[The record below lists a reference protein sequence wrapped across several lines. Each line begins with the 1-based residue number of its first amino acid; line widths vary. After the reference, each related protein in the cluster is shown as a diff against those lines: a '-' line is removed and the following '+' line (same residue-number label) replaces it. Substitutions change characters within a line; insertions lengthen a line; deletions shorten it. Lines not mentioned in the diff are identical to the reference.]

1 MNPPPPPPPPPILT
15 HYMHT
20 TEILRKL
27 EFLFWPINH
36 WTNKIFTNCEMDIF
50 KFDCLAQ
57 WLIQNISP
65 ILNQRLS
72 FFCKFKK
79 NCKRNTL
86 SRSTG
91 KLTADVVYRAKA
103 WGLAIKQFDSNHFFF
118 SKKDEIIKISCNRQ
132 PNSIKS
138 KNSQMPIE
146 SFPIQSY
153 QKP

>member
-1 MNPPPPPPPPPILT
+1 M
-15 HYMHT
+15 
-20 TEILRKL
+20 K
-27 EFLFWPINH
+27 W
-36 WTNKIFTNCEMDIF
+36 IFSNLI
-50 KFDCLAQ
+50 A
-57 WLIQNISP
+57 WLQNISP

-72 FFCKFKK
+72 FFCKLKK

-138 KNSQMPIE
+138 KKILKCQLNRFRYNLIKNPERYFKNLNKYYKI
-146 SFPIQSY
+146 Y
-153 QKP
+153 